1 MQEPVVIPVEG
12 FLRVWQITGC
22 KKRGVAPILP
32 ISRSAFWAK
41 VAAGEFPSG
50 TLLSRRTR
58 VWSAASI
65 RKLLSDLQAT
75 ETVGVQ

>member
-32 ISRSAFWAK
+32 ISRSSFWSHVK
-41 VAAGEFPSG
+41 SGKFPAGV
-50 TLLSRRTR
+50 LLSPRTR
-58 VWSAASI
+58 VFSVESV
-65 RKLLSDLQAT
+65 RKMLADLQAT
-75 ETVGVQ
+75 EVAR